1 MWRGGR
7 LEHFFDTFREK
18 LNIGE
23 LDVRTYSP
31 LSLAYIGD
39 SIYDCLVKLYL
50 VGQGNRSVN
59 EFHKMSK
66 NYVKASE
73 QARILKN
80 IEHMLTEEELKI
92 IKRGRNAKSRSVP
105 KNASLSDYQ
114 MATGFECLLGYHMI
128 NRNYDRIIECVVE
141 GINHD

>member
-1 MWRGGR
+1 
-7 LEHFFDTFREK
+7 LEHFFDTFRDK

-39 SIYDCLVKLYL
+39 SIYDVLVKLYL

-59 EFHKMSK
+59 QFHKLSK
-66 NYVKASE
+66 NYIKASE
-73 QARILKN
+73 QARILKA

-92 IKRGRNAKSRSVP
+92 VKRGRNAKSRSVP
-105 KNASLSDYQ
+105 KNANLNDYQ
-114 MATGFECLLGYHMI
+114 LATGFECLLGYHMI
-128 NRNYDRIIECVVE
+128 NRDYDRIIECVVE